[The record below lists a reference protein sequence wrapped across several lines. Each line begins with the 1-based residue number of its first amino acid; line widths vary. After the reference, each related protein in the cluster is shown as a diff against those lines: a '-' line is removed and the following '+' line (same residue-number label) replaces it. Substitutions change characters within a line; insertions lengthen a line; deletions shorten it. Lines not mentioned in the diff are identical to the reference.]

1 MPKKC
6 ILNKT
11 NVVCEHC
18 ILICFHFDIYLFFL
32 AKIILIL
39 SLSLFVSECLSN
51 GDFSLYVDEWLL
63 VYVIISLNMLDIVPS
78 FICGFL
84 TSDSMFDSQNV
95 FLSFFLVLCLFY
107 LDYIQR
113 WSWFGHL
120 ISIILSKERKTHIYQ
135 ATATCIRMIRI
146 YEDAIIYV
154 YTYSGDSQIR
164 GKHKNW
170 MKTPQFMN
178 GTKSRIA
185 SFCLPCSNQAFVWCV
200 HFLLNNR

>member
-1 MPKKC
+1 M
-6 ILNKT
+6 NT
-11 NVVCEHC
+11 AFWYAST
-18 ILICFHFDIYLFFL
+18 LIFIYFFWQRSFL
-32 AKIILIL
+32 SFL
-39 SLSLFVSECLSN
+39 SLSVCFRMSLQWWFFVVRWWMVVSLCYYIFKYARYCAEFYLWVSHIWFDVRLSKR
-51 GDFSLYVDEWLL
+51 V
-63 VYVIISLNMLDIVPS
+63 
-78 FICGFL
+78 
-84 TSDSMFDSQNV
+84 
-95 FLSFFLVLCLFY
+95 SFFLVLCLFY

>member
-95 FLSFFLVLCLFY
+95 FLSFLFCACFTLTIFNDDHDLVIWFRQFY
-107 LDYIQR
+107 R
-113 WSWFGHL
+113 R
-120 ISIILSKERKTHIYQ
+120 KE
-135 ATATCIRMIRI
+135 
-146 YEDAIIYV
+146 
-154 YTYSGDSQIR
+154 
-164 GKHKNW
+164 KHTFTKPQPHASEW
-170 MKTPQFMN
+170 YAFMKTQSYMYIHIVEIH
-178 GTKSRIA
+178 K
-185 SFCLPCSNQAFVWCV
+185 
-200 HFLLNNR
+200 